1 MIFYVF
7 SNIYVKFWGKSRDG
21 GRAGVG
27 LGLGV
32 LFGLG
37 LRLGFGFGGA
47 FKTFIMNFEVQIM
60 YVCMFCTNV

>member
-1 MIFYVF
+1 MYNFEVRQEM
-7 SNIYVKFWGKSRDG
+7 VLG
-21 GRAGVG
+21 AGVG

-32 LFGLG
+32 LLGLG

-60 YVCMFCTNV
+60 YVCMFCINV